1 MMILTKSQVQTS
13 PEVRKGKPKC
23 EISPEKHASM
33 QVDNVEW
40 PTNLKKSST
49 IDSLPIFVTA

>member
-13 PEVRKGKPKC
+13 AEVRKGMPKC
-23 EISPEKHASM
+23 EICPEKHASM

-40 PTNLKKSST
+40 PTNLKK
-49 IDSLPIFVTA
+49 IIHNW